1 LWNNFSLIF
10 EVVYPLNW
18 THASR
23 SGTTSSLETITSRR
37 QYVHSAWA
45 LQLGMTQHTDKESE
59 LQAPDPA
66 AAAFAPTNGERHED
80 AGFVTPVQ
88 DVDLSK
94 TIDEKIQ
101 PFAADYNV
109 QDDENAVLAQ
119 TRSHATSASVATTK
133 QEKPWYKTWN
143 PLRWGAI
150 PPIPKE
156 PIVSR
161 EAKAGLWSKLT
172 FSWMGPIMT
181 VSPCS

>member
-1 LWNNFSLIF
+1 
-10 EVVYPLNW
+10 
-18 THASR
+18 
-23 SGTTSSLETITSRR
+23 
-37 QYVHSAWA
+37 
-45 LQLGMTQHTDKESE
+45 MTQHTDKE
-59 LQAPDPA
+59 LD
-66 AAAFAPTNGERHED
+66 GERRED
-80 AGFVTPVQ
+80 AGFVTPVK
-88 DVDLSK
+88 DVDLGK

-101 PFAADYNV
+101 PFAADHNVRV

-119 TRSHATSASVATTK
+119 TRSHATSASLATTK
-133 QEKPWYKTWN
+133 QKKPWYKTWN

-161 EAKAGLWSKLT
+161 EAKAGLWSKLI

>member
-1 LWNNFSLIF
+1 
-10 EVVYPLNW
+10 
-18 THASR
+18 
-23 SGTTSSLETITSRR
+23 
-37 QYVHSAWA
+37 
-45 LQLGMTQHTDKESE
+45 MTQLTDKELG

-66 AAAFAPTNGERHED
+66 AAAVAPANAERRED
-80 AGFVTPVQ
+80 AGFGTPVQ

-94 TIDEKIQ
+94 IIDEKIQ
-101 PFAADYNV
+101 PFVADHNNV

-133 QEKPWYKTWN
+133 QKKPWYKTWN

-156 PIVSR
+156 SIVSR